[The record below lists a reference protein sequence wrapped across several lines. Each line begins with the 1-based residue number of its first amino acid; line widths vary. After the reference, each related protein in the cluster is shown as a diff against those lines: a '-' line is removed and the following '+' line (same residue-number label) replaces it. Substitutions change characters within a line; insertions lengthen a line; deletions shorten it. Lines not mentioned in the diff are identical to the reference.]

1 MGGHPQKMKVQIRYI
16 TAFAVPVLEYTINQ
30 GRIMNLDRVSSG
42 RDVPNDVN
50 VIIEIPMNADPIKYE
65 VDKETG
71 AVFVDRF
78 MSTAMHYPC
87 NYGYIPHTISD
98 DGDPVDVLVLSPV
111 PVITGVV
118 VRCRPIGMLKM
129 EDEAGGD
136 AKLLAVPV
144 DKLSSLYRAI
154 KSPRDLPELTTAQIS
169 HFFQH
174 YKDLEPGK
182 WVKIEGWVGA
192 EEAKKEILA
201 GVERFRKAKKKPKF

>member
-1 MGGHPQKMKVQIRYI
+1 MSEFSQSRYLTAFGGH
-16 TAFAVPVLEYTINQ
+16 VLEYALRKDQET
-30 GRIMNLDRVSSG
+30 IMNLDRVTSG

-71 AVFVDRF
+71 AMFVDRF

-87 NYGYIPHTISD
+87 NYGYVPHTISD

-136 AKLLAVPV
+136 AKVLAVPV
-144 DKLSSLYRAI
+144 DKLSSLYRTI
-154 KSPRDLPELTTAQIS
+154 ESPRDLPELSISQIL

-182 WVKIEGWVGA
+182 WVKIEGWVGP
-192 EEAKKEILA
+192 EEAKQEILA
-201 GVERFRKAKKKPKF
+201 GVERYKKAKKKPKF